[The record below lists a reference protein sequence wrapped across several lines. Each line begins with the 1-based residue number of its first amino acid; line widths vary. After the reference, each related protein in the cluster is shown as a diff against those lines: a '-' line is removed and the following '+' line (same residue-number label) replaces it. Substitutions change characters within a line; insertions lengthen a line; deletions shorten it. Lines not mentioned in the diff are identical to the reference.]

1 MKRKIYL
8 IITLAAMLAGCN
20 TELIVSEAT
29 GSLSFDLDCKTDYT
43 DVVTKATDD
52 DLINKLSIDVER
64 INDGWKKTYAPY
76 STIRGTVIELGAGLY
91 TLTASSP
98 EKKEAAFDQPI
109 FLGGTEFEIKTGAIT
124 DLETVTCTIQNTMVT
139 VILSENVVNE
149 LVAYTVTITNGKGSL
164 SWNKTSEVDD
174 FEPAEYE
181 GKTVYVGKKAGYF
194 SPSPLTITIN
204 GVRSDGYEAKTTR
217 IINNVNIAEN
227 HQICFDVNV
236 NGSVD
241 FGEDFITISNEVN
254 PIVKDVIIAGPVQG
268 GDDSGDDDGDDE
280 GGDEGGGDDNPDVGG
295 PDAPYLVWD
304 ANPDFTQM
312 NIDDNLNADLVIH
325 APGKIKDFLVIVDSE
340 VLSPTIAALS
350 KYADEYTGG
359 TVTMDMIGDDVLIEN
374 LAGMDL
380 GLPLGDEISGQTEV
394 PFSLSGLLPLINLY
408 DPEPGAQ
415 HKFTLKVTDEEGA
428 AFEKLLIFVSI

>member
-1 MKRKIYL
+1 
-8 IITLAAMLAGCN
+8 MLTGCN

-52 DLINKLSIDVER
+52 DLINQLSIDVER

-109 FLGGTEFEIKTGAIT
+109 FLGGTEFEIRTGTIT
-124 DLETVTCTIQNTMVT
+124 DLKTITCTIQNTMVT
-139 VILSENVVNE
+139 VILAENLVNE
-149 LVAYTVTITNGKGSL
+149 LAAYTVTVTNGKGSL

-174 FEPAEYE
+174 FEPAEID

-194 SPSPLTITIN
+194 TPAPLTVTIN
-204 GVRSDGYEAKTTR
+204 GVRSDGYEARTTK
-217 IINNVNIAEN
+217 IISSVNLAEN

-236 NGSVD
+236 NGSVG
-241 FGEDFITISNEVN
+241 FGDDFITISNEVN
-254 PIVKDVIIAGPVQG
+254 PIVKDVIITGPSQG
-268 GDDSGDDDGDDE
+268 GDDSGDDSGDDT
-280 GGDEGGGDDNPDVGG
+280 GDDNTDVGG
-295 PDAPYLVWD
+295 SDAPYLVWD
-304 ANPDFTQM
+304 ANPDFTPM

-350 KYADEYTGG
+350 KYADDYTGG
-359 TVTMDMIGDDVLIEN
+359 TVTMDMIGDAVLIEN
-374 LAGMDL
+374 LGSMGL

-394 PFSLSGLLPLINLY
+394 PFSLSGLIPLINLY
-408 DPEPGAQ
+408 GPEPGAQ
-415 HKFTLKVTDEEGA
+415 HKFTLKVTDENGNS
-428 AFEKLLIFVSI
+428 FEKLLIFVSI